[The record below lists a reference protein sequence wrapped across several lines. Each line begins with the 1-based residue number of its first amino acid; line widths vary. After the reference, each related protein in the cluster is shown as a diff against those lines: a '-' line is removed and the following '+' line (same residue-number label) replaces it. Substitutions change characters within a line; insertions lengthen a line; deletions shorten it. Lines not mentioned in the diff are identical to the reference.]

1 MSQVKRMLEE
11 KQNLDLIF
19 SYISSTDCTNDPNF
33 IRDLTTVVLENCCD
47 EYSTGTEKSSYK
59 LRNATLEDLSQ
70 LLHKY
75 IDSEAEKELQCIY
88 ALQNFCYARQY
99 PPGLLNLTFE
109 ILYDS
114 DVLSSEAFELWQ
126 KSDGPKES
134 QPGKGVAVASTRQF
148 FTKLAEDKDDED
160 PEFGADE
167 SDL

>member
-1 MSQVKRMLEE
+1 M
-11 KQNLDLIF
+11 
-19 SYISSTDCTNDPNF
+19 
-33 IRDLTTVVLENCCD
+33 
-47 EYSTGTEKSSYK
+47 
-59 LRNATLEDLSQ
+59 
-70 LLHKY
+70 
-75 IDSEAEKELQCIY
+75 
-88 ALQNFCYARQY
+88 
-99 PPGLLNLTFE
+99 TFE

-134 QPGKGVAVASTRQF
+134 QPGKGNFSNLITPRAELNELSMSVLGVAVASTRQF